1 MAFQISEA
9 TRQPYTTFEKKE
21 GFRKYVQDRLSSVLN
36 RFAGIRTWASVLNR
50 FAIRTWTSLKTLGC
64 ACITYVTFFAW
75 QIIGLI
81 LYTIRAFEASISAKH
96 TSFQETHIE
105 LFRYSAYLQLVWLL
119 TSLFNTGLVIVALSK
134 VPSFLGYA
142 VILRKLVRLPSFWSL
157 VALTA
162 VTMSGYLVILAIKNH
177 TGMEIALIVAFMVE
191 RPVQVILLAVLSF
204 TQVNHSRQNG
214 TFRVFTFIKVNVF
227 LLLVNY
233 FIQFVIGSI
242 QFALNVY
249 GIDKETEI
257 DSQFYSVLGA
267 IRRFAVVIF
276 CYRIYIFHWEKLFV
290 DNRNIL
296 CHHEYFRISRRR
308 RRRRCDTVSLTTV

>member
-1 MAFQISEA
+1 MAFQIPEA
-9 TRQPYTTFEKKE
+9 TRLPYTTFEKKE
-21 GFRKYVQDRLSSVLN
+21 GFRKYAQDRLSSVLN
-36 RFAGIRTWASVLNR
+36 RFARIRTWASVLNR
-50 FAIRTWTSLKTLGC
+50 FARRTWAWLKTLGC
-64 ACITYVTFFAW
+64 ACIAYVVFFAW

-96 TSFQETHIE
+96 ASFQQTHIE
-105 LFRYSAYLQLVWLL
+105 LFRYSAYLELVWLL
-119 TSLFNTGLVIVALSK
+119 TSLFNTSLVVIALSK
-134 VPSFLGYA
+134 VPWFLGYA

-162 VTMSGYLVILAIKNH
+162 VTMSGYFVILAIKNH

-204 TQVNHSRQNG
+204 TQVNHSRNNG
-214 TFRVFTFIKVNVF
+214 TSRVFAFIKFNVF

-242 QFALNVY
+242 QFALDVY
-249 GIDKETEI
+249 GIDKETES
-257 DSQFYSVLGA
+257 DSHFYSVLGA

-296 CHHEYFRISRRR
+296 CHHDYFENS
-308 RRRRCDTVSLTTV
+308 RRRCDTTPSTTV

>member
-1 MAFQISEA
+1 MDFQIPEA

-21 GFRKYVQDRLSSVLN
+21 GFIRKYVQDRLSSVLN
-36 RFAGIRTWASVLNR
+36 LFARIRTWASVLNR
-50 FAIRTWTSLKTLGC
+50 FAIRTWASIKKLGC
-64 ACITYVTFFAW
+64 ACIAYVAFFAW

-96 TSFQETHIE
+96 ASFQQTHIE

-119 TSLFNTGLVIVALSK
+119 TSLFNTGLVIIALSK

-162 VTMSGYLVILAIKNH
+162 VTMSGYIVILAIKNH
-177 TGMEIALIVAFMVE
+177 NGMEIALIVAFMVE

-204 TQVNHSRQNG
+204 TQVNHLRNNG
-214 TFRVFTFIKVNVF
+214 RVFAFIKVNVI